1 MKNIVEIEDLR
12 IEFHLRDGVV
22 NAVNGVTLAVKPG
35 EVLGVV
41 GESGSGKSLS
51 ARAIMNLLPRT
62 AKVTSGR
69 VRVQRKD
76 GSVLDVL
83 EQGRESRAM
92 REVRG
97 GQVGMVFQEP
107 MTALSPMHSIGR
119 QITTTL
125 SLHTDLSRTAQ
136 RDRARELLD
145 LVLLPDPRTMLDK
158 YPHQLSGGMRQ
169 RAMIAMALS
178 CNPALL
184 LADEPTT
191 ALDVTTEAQILELIR
206 GLQEKFRMGV
216 IFITHNFGVVAE
228 LADRVAVMRTGEVVE
243 EAGLEEVF
251 YAPRHAY
258 TQRLLSLIP
267 RLPKAGAAPSK
278 PEPPLSQE
286 PVIDLRGLT
295 MDFTVSKDWLG
306 RSRDKLR
313 AVDDVSFQIDRGE
326 TFGLLG
332 ESGSGK
338 STVARCILGAYAP
351 TAGSI
356 HFRDRDNRKH
366 VLTELRGE
374 RLRRL
379 RQHFQMVFQ
388 DPYSSLNPR
397 MPVEQLLGEPLVN
410 QGETD
415 AGLIRSRAAEL
426 LEQVG
431 LSTAMLSRYPHAFSG
446 GQRQRIS
453 IARALCTNPSF
464 VVLDES
470 VSALDVSIAAQIID
484 LLRDLQV
491 RLKLTYLF
499 ITHDLSMIANFADRI
514 GVMRHGRMVEV
525 SETRRF
531 FSEPRHP
538 YSEALL
544 HAVPIPDPRLA
555 RERRS
560 AKLASFRHSSAA

>member
-1 MKNIVEIEDLR
+1 MENIVEIEDLR
-12 IEFHLRDGVV
+12 IEFHLRDGIV

-69 VRVQRKD
+69 VCVQRKD

-83 EQGRESRAM
+83 KQGRESRAM
-92 REVRG
+92 REIRG

-107 MTALSPMHSIGR
+107 MSALSPMHSIGR

-136 RDRARELLD
+136 RDRALELLD
-145 LVLLPDPRTMLDK
+145 LVLLPDPRAMLDK

-228 LADRVAVMRTGEVVE
+228 LADRVAVMRNGEVVE

-258 TQRLLSLIP
+258 TRRLLSLIP
-267 RLPKAGAAPSK
+267 RLPKAGAAPPK

-295 MDFTVSKDWLG
+295 KDFTVSKDWLG
-306 RSRDKLR
+306 RPRDKLR

-351 TAGSI
+351 TEGSI

-397 MPVEQLLGEPLVN
+397 MTVEQLIGEPLVN

-415 AGLIRSRAAEL
+415 ARLIRSRAAEL

-446 GQRQRIS
+446 GQRQRVS
-453 IARALCTNPSF
+453 IARALCTNPSL

-484 LLRDLQV
+484 LLRDLQA

-499 ITHDLSMIANFADRI
+499 ITHDLSMIANFANRI
-514 GVMRHGRMVEV
+514 GVMRRGRMVEI
-525 SETRRF
+525 SETQRF

-560 AKLASFRHSSAA
+560 AKLASFRHSAAS